1 MTHMREMQ
9 STLGTLGTYSGRE
22 ARASPCAAKKRAL

>member
-1 MTHMREMQ
+1 MREMQ

-22 ARASPCAAKKRAL
+22 ARASPCASAAKVM